1 SNATTHAAWR
11 QTHNLTDQGSVRA
24 PSLAERGVEVDDR
37 DLSGHRELLE
47 PGQGV
52 ASVEHKVPAP
62 AELDRATL
70 HQVDA
75 GDDHRRTLIPRRERS
90 ALIPST
96 VSSPSWNTD
105 AASTASAPAR
115 NACATCARSPIP
127 PEAITGTRTA
137 PAASS
142 RRASSTL
149 RTPPPTVRGMRMAQR
164 TRSTVSIC
172 VARPSGD
179 AATSRTTISSAP

>member
-1 SNATTHAAWR
+1 MAP
-11 QTHNLTDQGSVRA
+11 DA
-24 PSLAERGVEVDDR
+24 PSHGSGPRPTPLLAERGVEVHDR

-47 PGQGV
+47 PCHGV
-52 ASVEHKVPAP
+52 AAVEHKVPAP

-115 NACATCARSPIP
+115 NACATCSRSPIP
-127 PEAITGTRTA
+127 PDAITGTRTA
-137 PAASS
+137 PATAC
-142 RRASSTL
+142 RSSTSGP
-149 RTPPPTVRGMRMAQR
+149 RRVPSRSQR
-164 TRSTVSIC
+164 VS
-172 VARPSGD
+172 R
-179 AATSRTTISSAP
+179 IS